1 MASHLPMATRS
12 SLETLPW
19 PALQRL
25 CSLLPC
31 HSLVSLGEASLY
43 LEAVLQEA
51 GVWRDRFAA
60 RRNKVEEK
68 IDQKLEDLED
78 REMKFFAYH
87 GSSMYLGARDFGGPY
102 CYGMFLRYQT
112 NNFKNIQ
119 LDILNME
126 NMSSESYNTSAMC
139 QLVQLLASEGL
150 VDSDEKDAMHKFTK
164 KEEIVIWCP
173 CTVSQM
179 RSSRREC
186 GAPAFPLRVKVHLG
200 GEDWAGKV
208 SDKCNNGK

>member
-1 MASHLPMATRS
+1 MASRLPMATGS

-68 IDQKLEDLED
+68 IDQKLEELQD

-87 GSSMYLGARDFGGPY
+87 RSPMYLGAYPY
-102 CYGMFLRYQT
+102 GRFLRSQT
-112 NNFKNIQ
+112 DNFKNIQ
-119 LDILNME
+119 LDILDME

-150 VDSDEKDAMHKFTK
+150 VDSDEKDAMHKFTN
-164 KEEIVIWCP
+164 KEELVIWCP

-208 SDKCNNGK
+208 SDKCNNGE